1 MARESEA
8 RRPRRRTRTNA
19 RRTETALARIED
31 GALEVRPDLQATRG
45 GRVGCSVRIAGGW
58 VIFGVGVVFVIL
70 PIIPGTPLVVL
81 AAFLL
86 APDVPLFAR
95 VLDWSKSR
103 FSNVTTSIA
112 DYNERFAEDFH
123 RRFKS

>member
-19 RRTETALARIED
+19 LRTETALARIED
-31 GALEVRPDLQATRG
+31 GAVEVRTDLQATRG
-45 GRVGCSVRIAGGW
+45 GRVGRSVRIAGGW